1 MGSCT
6 FEVNFILQSV
16 IKILTAAI
24 TYPKYV
30 IAVEPFQSIGYR
42 MLEKGESM
50 NVSPDVCGYL
60 GGILSRIGHLPK
72 ILFFFFFLG
81 WNLRIQL
88 CKD

>member
-42 MLEKGESM
+42 MLEKGEEST
-50 NVSPDVCGYL
+50 NVGPDVCGYF
-60 GGILSRIGHLPK
+60 GGILSRLVTCLKYCIP
-72 ILFFFFFLG
+72 IFS
-81 WNLRIQL
+81 
-88 CKD
+88 

>member
-42 MLEKGESM
+42 ILEKG
-50 NVSPDVCGYL
+50 G
-60 GGILSRIGHLPK
+60 K
-72 ILFFFFFLG
+72 
-81 WNLRIQL
+81 
-88 CKD
+88 